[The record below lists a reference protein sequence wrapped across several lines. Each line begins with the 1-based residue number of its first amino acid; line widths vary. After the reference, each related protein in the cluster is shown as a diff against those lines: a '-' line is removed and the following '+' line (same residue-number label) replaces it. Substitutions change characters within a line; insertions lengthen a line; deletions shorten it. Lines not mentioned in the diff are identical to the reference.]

1 LFSATADTLNT
12 RLTLP
17 PESHTLE
24 AMDERLGG
32 GGISVFFPAYNDSA
46 TIASVVIAVMQ
57 TLPSLT
63 SDFEVIVVD
72 DGSRDSTATILQDLQ
87 RLYPEHLRVESH
99 IRNRG
104 YGGAVRTG
112 IVSSTKDWV
121 FYTDGDAQYD
131 VRELALL
138 VERAAAGI
146 DDIDV
151 VNGYKISRSD
161 PAYRK
166 AIGWVYNLFVHA
178 AFHVQIRDID
188 CDFRLMRRS
197 LLEKIHLESSSGT
210 ICVEMIKKLEDAGA
224 RFAEVPVHHFH
235 RSAGRS
241 QFFRPYWLWKTFRDL
256 LSLWHKLMWSR
267 PIEDIRP
274 HAVSESQSSG
284 HRGTGL
290 PR

>member
-1 LFSATADTLNT
+1 M
-12 RLTLP
+12 
-17 PESHTLE
+17 E
-24 AMDERLGG
+24 ERLG

-57 TLPSLT
+57 TLPSIT
-63 SDFEVIVVD
+63 RDYEVIVVD
-72 DGSRDSTATILQDLQ
+72 DGSRDSTSLILEELL
-87 RLYPEHLRVESH
+87 RLYPERLRVESH

-112 IVSSTKDWV
+112 ILSSTKDWV

-138 VERAAAGI
+138 VERAANL
-146 DDIDV
+146 DNIDV

-161 PAYRK
+161 PTYRK
-166 AIGWVYNLFVHA
+166 VIGWAYNLLVHT
-178 AFHVQIRDID
+178 AFQVTIRDID

-197 LLEKIHLESSSGT
+197 LLEQIDLESNSGT

-256 LSLWHKLMWSR
+256 VSLWRKLMWSHQTD
-267 PIEDIRP
+267 DIQP
-274 HAVSESQSSG
+274 QAVSESQNPVNP
-284 HRGTGL
+284 RTRL
-290 PR
+290 PL

>member
-1 LFSATADTLNT
+1 MLVG
-12 RLTLP
+12 
-17 PESHTLE
+17 
-24 AMDERLGG
+24 MGERLRSP
-32 GGISVFFPAYNDSA
+32 GISVFFPAYNDAA
-46 TIASVVIAVMQ
+46 TIASVVIGVMR
-57 TLPSLT
+57 TLPTLS
-63 SDFEVIVVD
+63 SDYEVVVVD
-72 DGSRDSTATILQDLQ
+72 DGSTDATAPILEELL
-87 RLYPEHLRVESH
+87 RLYPERLRVERH

-112 IVSSTKDWV
+112 IASATKEWV

-131 VRELALL
+131 VRELASLM
-138 VERAAAGI
+138 ERA
-146 DDIDV
+146 DDGIDV

-166 AIGWVYNLFVHA
+166 AIGWAYNVLVHA
-178 AFHVQIRDID
+178 AFRVRIRDID

-197 LLEKIHLESSSGT
+197 LLEEIHLESSSGT
-210 ICVEMIKKLEDAGA
+210 ICVELIKKLEDAGA

-256 LSLWHKLMWSR
+256 LGLWRKLMWSR
-267 PIEDIRP
+267 QTDDRRP
-274 HAVSESQSSG
+274 RAVSESQSSG
-284 HRGTGL
+284 NRRTRL